1 MNSTS
6 GFGRPTR
13 ASAAPGFSC
22 PKRAGAA
29 PRHFYSSSGA
39 GAALEHARLL
49 VWSSIKI
56 KGPDPGLN
64 KLKFDLAGIAL
75 GKHLARLWVLN
86 SGTNR
91 WL

>member
-1 MNSTS
+1 VLLPDISTHLQE
-6 GFGRPTR
+6 PVLVLNMQ
-13 ASAAPGFSC
+13 
-22 PKRAGAA
+22 
-29 PRHFYSSSGA
+29 
-39 GAALEHARLL
+39 ALF
-49 VWSSIKI
+49 VWSSIKT